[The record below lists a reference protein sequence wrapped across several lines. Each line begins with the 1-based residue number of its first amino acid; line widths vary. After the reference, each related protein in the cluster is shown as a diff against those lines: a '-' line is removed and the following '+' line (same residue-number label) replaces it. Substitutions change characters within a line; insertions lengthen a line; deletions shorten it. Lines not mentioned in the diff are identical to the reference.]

1 MKNISDLP
9 ISGSIEEYTSL
20 RNEVIERLSFM
31 NSQASSAFG
40 VILTVWA
47 AGFTCI
53 GIMAADWSN
62 LSYSYMRWLSLCPI
76 GAFFISMLIILPMA
90 IKSGEN
96 VRQIIAIGVFIRVFY
111 EYIPSLRNS
120 DNHNTGWET
129 ANMLVNRGI
138 TQKKSKK
145 KFFSWFNGQINDR
158 LNSEYTLLC
167 LASCFFM
174 GISIMIN
181 YEVVRNSDRIVFYII
196 GYVFCGLFALFWLPI
211 ISYQSNGKRNAKIM
225 SASYTKEFLILA
237 VEKKIISKKELKK
250 AREDLNPKNEVNN
263 SLLESYFE

>member
-9 ISGSIEEYTSL
+9 ISGSIEEYTAL
-20 RNEVIERLSFM
+20 RNEILERLSFM

-47 AGFTCI
+47 AGFTCL
-53 GIMAADWSN
+53 GIIAASWSHM
-62 LSYSYMRWLSLCPI
+62 SYSLMRWLSICPI
-76 GAFFISMLIILPMA
+76 GAFLISMLIILPMA

-96 VRQIIAIGVFIRVFY
+96 IRQIISLGVFIRVFY
-111 EYIPSLRNS
+111 EYIPSLRNPE
-120 DNHNTGWET
+120 NNNTGWET
-129 ANMLVNRGI
+129 ANILVNRGI
-138 TQKKSKK
+138 TQKKVKK

-158 LNSEYTLLC
+158 LNSEYTLLS
-167 LASCFFM
+167 LASGFFM
-174 GISIMIN
+174 GISIIIN

-196 GYVFCGLFALFWLPI
+196 GYIICGLFALFWLPI
-211 ISYQSNGKRNAKIM
+211 ISYQSNGKRNAKMM
-225 SASYTKEFLILA
+225 STSYTKEFLLLA

-250 AREDLNPKNEVNN
+250 AWEDMNPKNEVNE